1 MAAALEMR
9 PGRLEVRSALL
20 VHKPRCSVGET
31 AIGIGERLA
40 PFGFEEEYP
49 ACAQPLEHVVD
60 ARAGADQLRLRRALQ
75 VGAAKCERPLEA
87 AVLVEY
93 DAWRKQC
100 SPGQV
105 VGEPVRARAV
115 FRKR

>member
-1 MAAALEMR
+1 MR

-40 PFGFEEEYP
+40 PFGFEEEYQ

-75 VGAAKCERPLEA
+75 VGAAKCERPLDA
-87 AVLVEY
+87 AVLFEFRPTDRRVGK
-93 DAWRKQC
+93 AVGGPVC
-100 SPGQV
+100 SRWST
-105 VGEPVRARAV
+105 E
-115 FRKR
+115 

>member
-1 MAAALEMR
+1 MR

-75 VGAAKCERPLEA
+75 VGAAKRSEQRRVGKECVSTCRIRVA
-87 AVLVEY
+87 
-93 DAWRKQC
+93 QC
-100 SPGQV
+100 HSKKKKKTKK
-105 VGEPVRARAV
+105 A
-115 FRKR
+115 